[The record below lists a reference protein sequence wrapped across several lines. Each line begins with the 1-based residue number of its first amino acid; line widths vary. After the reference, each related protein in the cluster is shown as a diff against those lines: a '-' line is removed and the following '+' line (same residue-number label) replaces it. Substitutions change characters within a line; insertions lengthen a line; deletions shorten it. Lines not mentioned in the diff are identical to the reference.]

1 MITLNFLPFTLIIL
15 RMHAHFGFIYQFQ
28 QLIQDVCGKL
38 KHHIKKR
45 QTGISEVKRLTGISE
60 VKRQTGI
67 SEVIAH
73 KKNVIIIRF
82 HYVFFKQIQAAAK

>member
-15 RMHAHFGFIYQFQ
+15 RMQAHFEFIYQFQ

-38 KHHIKKR
+38 KHHIKKSK
-45 QTGISEVKRLTGISE
+45 QEISE

-67 SEVIAH
+67 SEVIAQ
-73 KKNVIIIRF
+73 KKKVIIIRF
-82 HYVFFKQIQAAAK
+82 HYVFFKQIQAPAK

>member
-38 KHHIKKR
+38 KHHIKKKK
-45 QTGISEVKRLTGISE
+45 QTGISE

-67 SEVIAH
+67 SEVIAQ
-73 KKNVIIIRF
+73 KKEIVIIIRF
-82 HYVFFKQIQAAAK
+82 HYVFIKQIQAPAK

>member
-15 RMHAHFGFIYQFQ
+15 RMHAHFEFIYQFQ

-67 SEVIAH
+67 SEVIAQ
-73 KKNVIIIRF
+73 KKCYNN
-82 HYVFFKQIQAAAK
+82 QIPLCIFQTNSSTC

>member
-1 MITLNFLPFTLIIL
+1 
-15 RMHAHFGFIYQFQ
+15 MHAHFEFIYQFQ
-28 QLIQDVCGKL
+28 QLIQNICGKL
-38 KHHIKKR
+38 KHHIKKSK
-45 QTGISEVKRLTGISE
+45 QEISE

>member
-1 MITLNFLPFTLIIL
+1 MITQNFLPFTLIIL
-15 RMHAHFGFIYQFQ
+15 RMHAHFEFIYQFQ

-38 KHHIKKR
+38 KHHIKKSK
-45 QTGISEVKRLTGISE
+45 QEISE

>member
-15 RMHAHFGFIYQFQ
+15 RMHAHFEFIYQFQ

-38 KHHIKKR
+38 KHHIKKK
-45 QTGISEVKRLTGISE
+45 QTGISE

-67 SEVIAH
+67 SEVIAQ
-73 KKNVIIIRF
+73 KNVIIIRF
-82 HYVFFKQIQAAAK
+82 HYVFFKQIQAPAK

>member
-1 MITLNFLPFTLIIL
+1 
-15 RMHAHFGFIYQFQ
+15 MHAHFGFIYQFQ

-38 KHHIKKR
+38 KHHIKKSK
-45 QTGISEVKRLTGISE
+45 QEISE

>member
-15 RMHAHFGFIYQFQ
+15 RMHAHFEFIYQFQ

-38 KHHIKKR
+38 KHHIKKSK
-45 QTGISEVKRLTGISE
+45 QEISE

>member
-1 MITLNFLPFTLIIL
+1 
-15 RMHAHFGFIYQFQ
+15 MHAHFGFIYQFQ

-38 KHHIKKR
+38 KHHKKTK
-45 QTGISEVKRLTGISE
+45 QTGISE

-73 KKNVIIIRF
+73 KKKCYNN
-82 HYVFFKQIQAAAK
+82 QIPLCIFQTNSSSCKIMATYPK

>member
-1 MITLNFLPFTLIIL
+1 M
-15 RMHAHFGFIYQFQ
+15 RAHFGFIYQFQ

-38 KHHIKKR
+38 KHHKKTK
-45 QTGISEVKRLTGISE
+45 QTGISE

-82 HYVFFKQIQAAAK
+82 HYVFFKQIQAAAKQWQHTQNENKN

>member
-1 MITLNFLPFTLIIL
+1 
-15 RMHAHFGFIYQFQ
+15 MHAHFEFIYQFQ
-28 QLIQDVCGKL
+28 QLIQNVCGKL
-38 KHHIKKR
+38 KHHIKKSK
-45 QTGISEVKRLTGISE
+45 QEISE

>member
-1 MITLNFLPFTLIIL
+1 
-15 RMHAHFGFIYQFQ
+15 MHAHFGFIYQFQ

-38 KHHIKKR
+38 KHHKKNK
-45 QTGISEVKRLTGISE
+45 QTGISE

>member
-1 MITLNFLPFTLIIL
+1 
-15 RMHAHFGFIYQFQ
+15 MHAHYEFIYQFQ

-38 KHHIKKR
+38 KHHIKKKKK
-45 QTGISEVKRLTGISE
+45 QTGISE

-67 SEVIAH
+67 SEVIA
-73 KKNVIIIRF
+73 KKRIVIIIRF

>member
-1 MITLNFLPFTLIIL
+1 
-15 RMHAHFGFIYQFQ
+15 MHAHFGFIYQFQ

-38 KHHIKKR
+38 KHHIKKSK
-45 QTGISEVKRLTGISE
+45 QEISE

-73 KKNVIIIRF
+73 KKML
-82 HYVFFKQIQAAAK
+82 

>member
-38 KHHIKKR
+38 KHHIKKSK
-45 QTGISEVKRLTGISE
+45 QEISE

>member
-15 RMHAHFGFIYQFQ
+15 RMHAHFEFIYQFQ
-28 QLIQDVCGKL
+28 QLIQNVCGKL
-38 KHHIKKR
+38 KHHIKKSK
-45 QTGISEVKRLTGISE
+45 QEISE

-82 HYVFFKQIQAAAK
+82 HYVFFKQIQAPAK

>member
-1 MITLNFLPFTLIIL
+1 
-15 RMHAHFGFIYQFQ
+15 MHAHFEFIYQFQ

-38 KHHIKKR
+38 KHHIKKSK
-45 QTGISEVKRLTGISE
+45 QEISE

>member
-38 KHHIKKR
+38 KHHKKTK
-45 QTGISEVKRLTGISE
+45 QTGISE